1 MGVLR
6 VLTTPLRWATAPLRW
21 AFKFV
26 LVVLLALVVYYAV
39 TLVQVWLTSRQY
51 DPVPAQAIIVM
62 GAAQYNGRPSPDLE
76 ARLNQALILFQQGYA
91 HLIVCTG
98 SKEPGDNYTEAES
111 GKAYLESKGV
121 PATDVLEAG
130 GRTTWTNLSLA
141 AQELKPPGDTD
152 VLIVT
157 DPFHEDRSM
166 AIASTLGLTPHP
178 TPTQTSP
185 INGTAVVPYF
195 LSEAAGVALGRI
207 VGYQHL
213 HSLASLP
220 VLRSIA
226 GTEATVR
233 LASGP
238 HWGSW
243 PRPGVQAG
251 AGAGVRSLPAVG

>member
-1 MGVLR
+1 MGAIR
-6 VLTTPLRWATAPLRW
+6 ILTAPIRWITAPVRWAL
-21 AFKFV
+21 KIVLLFV
-26 LVVLLALVVYYAV
+26 LAVIVYYAV
-39 TLVQVWLTSRQY
+39 TLVQVWLTSRHY
-51 DPVPAQAIIVM
+51 DPVSAQAIVVM
-62 GAAQYNGRPSPDLE
+62 GAAQYNGVPSPDLE

-111 GKAYLESKGV
+111 GKAYLEQKGV
-121 PATDVLEAG
+121 PATDILEAG

-141 AQELKPPGDTD
+141 SQELKPRGDTN

-213 HSLASLP
+213 HELASLP

-233 LASGP
+233 VATGP
-238 HWGSW
+238 G
-243 PRPGVQAG
+243 
-251 AGAGVRSLPAVG
+251 